1 MAEREY
7 NRFSQGYRGADSGC
21 VQKDI
26 EYTCQ
31 DCPYPDCIRH
41 RDKGELRSQATA
53 LLRRNLAQAEVARR
67 LMVSETTIRNWRRY
81 GLLGGGI

>member
-1 MAEREY
+1 MSQPY
-7 NRFSQGYRGADSGC
+7 NRFSQSYSGSDSGC
-21 VQKDI
+21 IQKGV

-41 RDKGELRSQATA
+41 RDKGELRSQATS

-67 LMVSETTIRNWRRY
+67 LMLSESTVRTWRRQ
-81 GLLGGGI
+81 GMIG